1 MLSHPTRIGSVSDDH
16 ENKPSFFADFLW
28 FINCKNYLFIISAG
42 VKNFGSMKISSI
54 KKLNNAA
61 VRTKFCVNRKLIKR
75 YKSNCCLF
83 KFKSI
88 SWSRD
93 MNPASTKRFAKRA
106 GGSGHGSAGL
116 ICCHSPS
123 VKRMAAKDW
132 SEPQTVK
139 TEQQRQVRQQ
149 GVSRDNRTVSTCTQ
163 TMRVLVPVLWIQLH

>member
-1 MLSHPTRIGSVSDDH
+1 
-16 ENKPSFFADFLW
+16 
-28 FINCKNYLFIISAG
+28 
-42 VKNFGSMKISSI
+42 
-54 KKLNNAA
+54 
-61 VRTKFCVNRKLIKR
+61 
-75 YKSNCCLF
+75 
-83 KFKSI
+83 
-88 SWSRD
+88 

-132 SEPQTVK
+132 REPQTVK

-149 GVSRDNRTVSTCTQ
+149 GVSRDNSTVSTCTQ